1 MASRS
6 SEPPECEWD
15 PWAPAPALPRPW
27 LTACRGNTGR
37 ARVKGRVRDKAEQ
50 KAQPEIMDKRD
61 MDGQGIENKEAEKKR
76 QAVKGRRKRP
86 MDKKNK

>member
-1 MASRS
+1 
-6 SEPPECEWD
+6 
-15 PWAPAPALPRPW
+15 
-27 LTACRGNTGR
+27 
-37 ARVKGRVRDKAEQ
+37 
-50 KAQPEIMDKRD
+50 MDKRD